1 MLLVRYCVVLYARLR
16 ECVYHHAAYI
26 IHSFSLAGGGQPVP
40 AFLPPEP
47 PPFPV
52 PSRVHHSWLFP
63 ADYSACVQPIASA
76 SLAAYCSASSAR
88 AEFLQHVRRPL
99 SGGSLRPACALGGNR
114 LADSFQATL
123 ICSSKNNRRQA
134 ENTPTSRLSGV
145 QPDKRR
151 NRQTPRNQ
159 ERYRTAGRVLPRS
172 PRGDPSPLKL
182 RRDKVYLLDCL
193 SRRNAMKPEA
203 ATTGKAQ
210 NIPQHKAKPIVKFI
224 VPSPLEPL
232 TTSLK
237 KRQKKDLHLVRI
249 K

>member
-1 MLLVRYCVVLYARLR
+1 MRIYAVLLVRYCVVLYARLR

-134 ENTPTSRLSGV
+134 ENIPTSRLSGV

-151 NRQTPRNQ
+151 NCQPTTESGALLHSRAGFAEESARGSVSAEATPGQGVLTRLLV
-159 ERYRTAGRVLPRS
+159 TA
-172 PRGDPSPLKL
+172 
-182 RRDKVYLLDCL
+182 
-193 SRRNAMKPEA
+193 
-203 ATTGKAQ
+203 
-210 NIPQHKAKPIVKFI
+210 
-224 VPSPLEPL
+224 
-232 TTSLK
+232 
-237 KRQKKDLHLVRI
+237 
-249 K
+249 